1 MITTRQRSIKLSQAI
16 DLMEQA
22 DALIQEALGATDD
35 CEDFHNRISDLADDV
50 LDHNICSEQD

>member
-1 MITTRQRSIKLSQAI
+1 MLTIKERSIKLSQAI

-35 CEDFHNRISDLADDV
+35 CEDLHNRISNLADDV
-50 LDHNICSEQD
+50 QDQVILVDVE